1 MQQHPL
7 TVLLWGWIPPEMT
20 HLQPGWGVR
29 TLEHLPCMLLAIQ
42 VQEHCYMAQADQIAD
57 TTLPRTTVLAWVPK
71 NSTLLAPPLWQKLLA
86 QVLVEALQLLQLA
99 AELPYSQLE
108 LPTAACSLEAA
119 SRSWSCY

>member
-1 MQQHPL
+1 
-7 TVLLWGWIPPEMT
+7 
-20 HLQPGWGVR
+20 
-29 TLEHLPCMLLAIQ
+29 
-42 VQEHCYMAQADQIAD
+42 MAQADQIAD

-108 LPTAACSLEAA
+108 LPTAAVAWRRRHVAGVATSIGVAKKLRGALFTFDRTA
-119 SRSWSCY
+119 NRR